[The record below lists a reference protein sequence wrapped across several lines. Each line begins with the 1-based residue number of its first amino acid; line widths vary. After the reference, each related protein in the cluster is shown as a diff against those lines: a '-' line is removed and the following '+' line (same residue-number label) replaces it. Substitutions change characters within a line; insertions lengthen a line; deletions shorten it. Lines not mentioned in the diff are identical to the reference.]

1 MFAQNGPDIHRRTH
15 HGDVGALTAATLL
28 ADLHPVHAPRQRLR
42 QEITRTRSVRLSAR
56 SVGIQLKLISLIG
69 NAVAQHAQCC
79 SQLQHWP
86 AQVIPYRILVTHT
99 TRRLCKF
106 LMPAP
111 QRVKLPIR
119 SAFAVTNAA
128 NGIFNNCFRCVIG
141 AHRAQIATTSAHL
154 IKRPQEMPNST
165 LREPNSKVLCRNIF
179 NLMRFIKNHMVVIR
193 EHSARSTR
201 ASAHG

>member
-15 HGDVGALTAATLL
+15 QGHVGTLAAASLL
-28 ADLHPVHAPRQRLR
+28 ANLYPIHATRQRLR
-42 QEITRTRSVRLSAR
+42 QEIARTGRVSFRAR
-56 SVGIQLKLISLIG
+56 RIRVQFKLICFIG
-69 NAVAQHAQCC
+69 NTVAQHAQRC

-111 QRVKLPIR
+111 QRVKLPIC

-154 IKRPQEMPNST
+154 IKRPQEMPHAA
-165 LREPNSKVLCRNIF
+165 LRESNSKVLCGNIF
-179 NLMRFIKNHMVVIR
+179 DFMRFIKNHMVVIR
-193 EHSARSTR
+193 EHSACRTGAR
-201 ASAHG
+201 AHR